1 VAQVIKLDHSVSQQ
15 TREGGWKIIRLFAA
29 VIKQIFITLLNLIM
43 KIDSQNKM
51 KLNFFQLY
59 FFSFIFVAKI

>member
-29 VIKQIFITLLNLIM
+29 VIKQIFITRLNLIM
-43 KIDSQNKM
+43 KIDLKIKWNLISFNCI
-51 KLNFFQLY
+51 
-59 FFSFIFVAKI
+59 FSFIFVAKI